1 MTSRP
6 IPASLL
12 FILLAASLMTGCG
25 SGSTENTIEKLAND
39 PEALKEAHRKCRLK
53 LEGADEK
60 YCRQVAEAANKRFLR
75 DDRKDAHPAAPTGE
89 SPAKNAGEPKS

>member
-6 IPASLL
+6 IRAFLL
-12 FILLAASLMTGCG
+12 FIVLAASLMTGCG
-25 SGSTENTIEKLAND
+25 SGSTDNAIEKLAND

-75 DDRKDAHPAAPTGE
+75 DERKDAPPAAPAAE
-89 SPAKNAGEPKS
+89 SPTKQAIDPKS

>member
-6 IPASLL
+6 IQASLL
-12 FILLAASLMTGCG
+12 AFLASLLITACG
-25 SGSTENTIEKLAND
+25 SGSPDNTVEKLAND

-75 DDRKDAHPAAPTGE
+75 DDRKDAHPAAPAAE
-89 SPAKNAGEPKS
+89 SPAKEAVGPKS

>member
-1 MTSRP
+1 MTLLP
-6 IPASLL
+6 IRAFLL
-12 FILLAASLMTGCG
+12 FIVLAASLMTGCG
-25 SGSTENTIEKLAND
+25 SGGTDNTIEKLAND

-75 DDRKDAHPAAPTGE
+75 DDRKDARPAAPATE
-89 SPAKNAGEPKS
+89 SPTTEAVEPKS

>member
-1 MTSRP
+1 MAFRP
-6 IPASLL
+6 IQASLFL
-12 FILLAASLMTGCG
+12 ALLAVSLMAGCG
-25 SGSTENTIEKLAND
+25 SGSTDNTIERLAND

-75 DDRKDAHPAAPTGE
+75 DDWKDAHPAAPAAE
-89 SPAKNAGEPKS
+89 SPGKDVVEPKS